1 MNSQKAELKRQNREI
16 DGERRPLR
24 VAHVV
29 GQLDVGGMEKLLV
42 EFARHADR
50 ERFALT
56 CISLSTRGALAKS
69 IEACGWPVIAL
80 GCGAGRRMSMIFRLA
95 RLFRQS
101 RIDVVHT
108 HNLRSLLYGAPA
120 ARLARSRRV
129 IHTRHGQLYGA
140 SASDTRAFRWASWF
154 TDHVV
159 CVSDDSA
166 RLSLADGV
174 APRRV
179 RTIVNG
185 VDSTRFA
192 FLGSAEGSTVVAVGR
207 LSPEKGF
214 DTLIE
219 AIALASSE
227 HPSLRLEL
235 AGDGPCLPELRRL
248 ADRLGVR
255 ERVNFLG
262 EVSDVPAVLARARLF
277 VLPSLTEGI
286 SLTLLEAMARGLP
299 VVATAVG
306 GTPEVVIDGE
316 TGRLAPPRAPAELAR
331 MIVSTLSDPEGCRRM
346 GRAGRNR
353 VERHFDVRR
362 MVARYEQLYLGG
374 EVDDRAKPR
383 PPQSFISPHQSEGH
397 ARNGSELASLA
408 TGVSLSPR

>member
-1 MNSQKAELKRQNREI
+1 MRAEKHPIQ
-16 DGERRPLR
+16 
-24 VAHVV
+24 VAHVA

-50 ERFALT
+50 ERFSLT
-56 CISLSTRGALAKS
+56 FISLSSRGTVAKQ
-69 IEACGWPVIAL
+69 IEACGWPVVPL
-80 GCGAGRRMSMIFRLA
+80 HCGAGRQAGVIFRLA
-95 RLFRQS
+95 RLYRRLQ
-101 RIDVVHT
+101 IDVVHT
-108 HNLRSLLYGAPA
+108 HNSRSLIYGAPA
-120 ARLARSRRV
+120 ARLARVGRV

-140 SASDTRAFRWASWF
+140 STSDLRAVRVATWF
-154 TDHVV
+154 TDRVV

-166 RLSLADGV
+166 RLSLTQGV

-185 VDSTRFA
+185 VDPARFA
-192 FLGSAEGSTVVAVGR
+192 FLGPADSSTVVAVGR

-219 AIALASSE
+219 AIALASAE

-235 AGDGPCLPELRRL
+235 AGNGPCLPELRRL
-248 ADRLGVR
+248 ADRLGISD
-255 ERVNFLG
+255 RVTFLG
-262 EVSDVPAVLARARLF
+262 EVADVPAVLARAALF

-316 TGRLAPPRAPAELAR
+316 TGRLAPPRAPVELAR
-331 MIVSTLSDPEGCRRM
+331 MIVSTLGDPEASRRM
-346 GRAGRNR
+346 GMAGRHR
-353 VERHFDVRR
+353 VENHFDVRK
-362 MVARYEQLYLGG
+362 MVASYEQLYQPL
-374 EVDDRAKPR
+374 ERTATPQQFLSDR
-383 PPQSFISPHQSEGH
+383 SPVHVNQ
-397 ARNGSELASLA
+397 
-408 TGVSLSPR
+408 P

>member
-1 MNSQKAELKRQNREI
+1 MRAEKHPIQ
-16 DGERRPLR
+16 
-24 VAHVV
+24 VAHVA

-50 ERFALT
+50 ERFSLT
-56 CISLSTRGALAKS
+56 FISLSSRGPVAKQ
-69 IEACGWPVIAL
+69 IEACGWPVVAL
-80 GCGAGRRMSMIFRLA
+80 DCGPGRRVGVIFRLA
-95 RLFRQS
+95 RLFRRS

-108 HNLRSLLYGAPA
+108 HNSRSLLYGAPA
-120 ARLARSRRV
+120 ARLARIARV

-140 SASDTRAFRWASWF
+140 SPADTRSFRWASWF
-154 TDHVV
+154 TDQVV

-166 RLSLADGV
+166 RLSLSDGI

-185 VDSTRFA
+185 VDPARFA
-192 FLGSAEGSTVVAVGR
+192 FLGPADSSTVVAVGR

-219 AIALASSE
+219 AIALASAE
-227 HPSLRLEL
+227 YPLLRLEL
-235 AGDGPCLPELRRL
+235 AGDGPCLPELRRR
-248 ADRLGVR
+248 ADRLGISD
-255 ERVNFLG
+255 RVSFLG
-262 EVSDVPAVLARARLF
+262 EVADVPAVLARAALF

-331 MIVSTLSDPEGCRRM
+331 MIVSTLGDPDGSRRM
-346 GRAGRNR
+346 GLAGRRR
-353 VERHFDVRR
+353 VETYFDVRK
-362 MVARYEQLYLGG
+362 MVASYERLYQAAGADG
-374 EVDDRAKPR
+374 HTEAI
-383 PPQSFISPHQSEGH
+383 SF
-397 ARNGSELASLA
+397 GSF
-408 TGVSLSPR
+408 TSPRQPAIIPGK